1 MLIDLAEDHNLYGI
15 IDWVNVATDLD
26 SGMTNIQCCDRW
38 NKLKFQGKVSIDEA
52 VYMSTWYTPNLS
64 YDYNDDVEMAYN
76 IKRKKASGE
85 WIRWSLEM
93 V

>member
-1 MLIDLAEDHNLYGI
+1 M
-15 IDWVNVATDLD
+15 NVATDLG
-26 SGMTNIQCCDRW
+26 SGITNYQCRTRW
-38 NKLKFQGKVSIDEA
+38 NYLSSQGKVSIDEA

-64 YDYNDDVEMAYN
+64 YDYNDDVEMAYSN
-76 IKRKKASGE
+76 QNKKASGE